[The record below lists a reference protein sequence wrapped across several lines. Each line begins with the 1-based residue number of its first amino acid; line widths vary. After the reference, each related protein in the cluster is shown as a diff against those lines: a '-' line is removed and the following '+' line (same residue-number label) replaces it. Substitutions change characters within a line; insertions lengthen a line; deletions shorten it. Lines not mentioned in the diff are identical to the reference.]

1 MIKIAARILLGIFA
15 SAAGAAPRWDF
26 VARLNPAAERLVL
39 RGCAD
44 QAIAD
49 LRLRAGDDA
58 AAYLKVMT
66 RADGIELDAVDGS
79 VRARNWRVG
88 ECFTAEIDLKSA
100 GEADRWGLGR
110 VPDLYYRIPP
120 ERWFWRPW
128 QIDPESSIRFELPD
142 GWSAS
147 VPWTPSGNRS
157 YRLGATPRDWPAQ
170 TAFGRFPEHTL
181 ALPGGQLRVALLP
194 LVDAT
199 VQERM
204 FDWFR
209 SNSALLLSNDG
220 RLPLPDTQVLIVPLP
235 GMSSAV
241 PWGQV
246 SRGGGAAVTLFVG
259 AAAGRQRWQDDWTLA
274 HELAHLQ
281 HPYLGDRGR
290 WLAEGLG
297 SYYQNVWR
305 ARHGD
310 FSATEG
316 WRRLDAGFARGRADG
331 PGPAL
336 ELAGGR
342 GSTMRVYWS
351 GAAFWLQADLALRAH
366 GSSLDAALAAFR
378 DAHLP
383 SARAWEPAEF
393 IAALDRKLPAA
404 GLSSHY
410 RQYATLRD
418 FPDLGDAY
426 QTLGLNPDGLPDSDL
441 PAHPL
446 RDAIMRPPGAGAS
459 AGIKR
464 NASD

>member
-1 MIKIAARILLGIFA
+1 MIRIAALAALGTLAA
-15 SAAGAAPRWDF
+15 SAEAAPRWDF
-26 VARLNPAAERLVL
+26 LARLDPAAERLML
-39 RGCAD
+39 RGCAA
-44 QAIAD
+44 QAIDD
-49 LRLRAGDDA
+49 LHLRAGDDA
-58 AAYLKVMT
+58 AAYLIGMK
-66 RADGIELDAVDGS
+66 RADGIELAAVDGS
-79 VRARNWRVG
+79 VHARNWHVG

-110 VPDLYYRIPP
+110 APDLYYRIPP
-120 ERWFWRPW
+120 EGWLWRPW
-128 QIDPESSIRFELPD
+128 QIDPDSTIRFDLPQD
-142 GWSAS
+142 WAAS
-147 VPWTPSGNRS
+147 VPWTPTGDGS

-170 TAFGRFPEHTL
+170 TAFGRFSEHTL
-181 ALPGGQLRVALLP
+181 ELPDGQLRIALLP

-199 VQERM
+199 EQTAI

-209 SNSALLLSNDG
+209 SNTALLLSNDG

-235 GMSSAV
+235 KMSTPV

-259 AAAGRQRWQDDWTLA
+259 AAAGRQAWQDDWTLA

-297 SYYQNVWR
+297 SYYQNIWR

-342 GSTMRVYWS
+342 GSTMRIYWS
-351 GAAFWLQADLALRAH
+351 GAAYWLESDLALRTH
-366 GSSLDAALAAFR
+366 GSSLDAALGAFR

-383 SARAWEPAEF
+383 SARAWEPSEF
-393 IAALDRKLPAA
+393 IAALDQKLPAA
-404 GLSSHY
+404 GLSSRY
-410 RQYATLRD
+410 REYAALRD

-426 QTLGLNPDGLPDSDL
+426 KALGLKPGGLPDGDL
-441 PAHPL
+441 PSHPL
-446 RDAIMRPPGAGAS
+446 RDAIMRPPGAESRTGTNR
-459 AGIKR
+459 I
-464 NASD
+464 ASD